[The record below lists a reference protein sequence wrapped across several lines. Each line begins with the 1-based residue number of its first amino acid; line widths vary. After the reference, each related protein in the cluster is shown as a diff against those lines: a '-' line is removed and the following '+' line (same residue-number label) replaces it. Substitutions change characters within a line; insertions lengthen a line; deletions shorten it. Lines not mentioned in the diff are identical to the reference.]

1 MMTGPPTAPGGTNI
15 AVIDIGTNSVKM
27 SVTSVADGNIG
38 SVEKNFMRET
48 TRLGEGLGDEGD
60 INAAA
65 ILRTIN
71 AIERFLQVAQQYDCR
86 HVCAFATYAFRVA
99 NNGAEAA
106 GRIARETGV
115 EVRVLSGEEEAEFAF
130 HSARERIRN
139 HKPHLYLIDVGG
151 GSVEF
156 VHGKGDEVI
165 TVRTLPL
172 GALRLTE
179 RFLHSDPIA
188 PGEINAL
195 RAYVGNSVSLLFE
208 GLGDLAG
215 PRASLS
221 PSSVDLA
228 ASGGS
233 VTTIKKMC
241 DSSWIHTSVTTPKI
255 RIGEIRALEKRCLA
269 LPLEKR
275 KRLGGIDP
283 ERADIIPAGLAV
295 VIAFM
300 ESAGKRVLTVNP
312 GGVRDG
318 VLIHLSRNSFQW

>member
-1 MMTGPPTAPGGTNI
+1 MMIGPPPAESNI

-27 SVTSVADGNIG
+27 SVAAIDGGENG
-38 SVEKNFMRET
+38 PVEKNFMTET
-48 TRLGEGLGDEGD
+48 TRLGEGLVDEGV

-65 ILRTIN
+65 ILRTVN
-71 AIERFLQVAQQYDCR
+71 AIERFLHVVQQYDCP
-86 HVCAFATYAFRVA
+86 HVCAFATHAVRVA
-99 NNGAEAA
+99 TNGTEAA
-106 GRIARETGV
+106 ARIARETGID
-115 EVRVLSGEEEAEFAF
+115 VRVLSGDEEAQFAF
-130 HSARERIRN
+130 RSARERVRN

-156 VHGKGDEVI
+156 VHGSDDKVV

-172 GALRLTE
+172 GALRLTG

-188 PGEINAL
+188 PGEFKKL
-195 RAYVGNSVSLLFE
+195 RAYVDNSLSLLFE
-208 GLGDLAG
+208 GIGDLAG
-215 PRASLS
+215 PRASLP
-221 PSSVDLA
+221 PSSVDLV

-241 DSSWIHTSVTTPKI
+241 DSSWIHTSITTPKI
-255 RIGEIRALEKRCLA
+255 RIGEIRGLEKRCLA

-275 KRLGGIDP
+275 KRLPGIDP

-300 ESAGKRVLTVNP
+300 EAAGKRVLTVNP

-318 VLIHLSRNSFQW
+318 VLIHLSRNNFQW